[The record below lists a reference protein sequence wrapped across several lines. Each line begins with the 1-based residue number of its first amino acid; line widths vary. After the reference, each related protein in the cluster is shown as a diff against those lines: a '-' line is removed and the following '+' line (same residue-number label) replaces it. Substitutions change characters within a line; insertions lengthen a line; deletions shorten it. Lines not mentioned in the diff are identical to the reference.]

1 MKKDFSENNKFFS
14 QSLPKW
20 HVSNG
25 ILSEGGKNNRLA
37 GTEGG
42 DLRMDLTSSQ
52 KQTIRHQFDSF
63 CKKVLRS
70 EKVDYL
76 RTLSSQMK
84 KEILFSELS
93 QSQIDELRVT
103 DKYPSDLTMFKVQDF
118 EIGVENELLADAL
131 KSLPAISRDIVL
143 LSYFMDYTDHEIAE
157 MLNIIRSTVQYR
169 RTTDKHPC
177 QNEKAHGGIEMTKQK
192 ELLPFQTIAAAS
204 NGDVDAINAI
214 LKHYEGYIAS
224 LSLRRVYDEDGNGY
238 TIVDEELRRR
248 LETKLIVKILSFEVA

>member
-14 QSLPKW
+14 QSLAKR
-20 HVSNG
+20 HIQNG
-25 ILSEGGKNNRLA
+25 ILSERGKNNRLA

-42 DLRMDLTSSQ
+42 DPRMDLTSSQ
-52 KQTIRHQFDSF
+52 KKTIRHQFDSF

-169 RTTDKHPC
+169 RTSSPNKMKKH
-177 QNEKAHGGIEMTKQK
+177 M
-192 ELLPFQTIAAAS
+192 
-204 NGDVDAINAI
+204 
-214 LKHYEGYIAS
+214 EGS
-224 LSLRRVYDEDGNGY
+224 
-238 TIVDEELRRR
+238 
-248 LETKLIVKILSFEVA
+248 K